1 MAIMNLRLLTLL
13 TLVLLGFTGFSQ
25 TDNFRFK
32 AQLKKAPTE
41 RIAFA
46 VKNEPALL
54 PKLLKDQSILV
65 KQVTPEYIYIQ
76 ASPQWMDLAQKS
88 GLIPQFTFEFAP
100 PVALNDSTL
109 VKHFVKPVHQGLGGL
124 ANAYT
129 GKDVIIGYVDQ
140 GIDWT
145 HEDFIDT
152 AGNTRVLYYW
162 DHNLPVDAVRTP
174 MPYGYGQVW
183 TSADIQAGT
192 CGSTEESTAHGTSV
206 AGAGSAN
213 GNATGREKGMAPDSK
228 LIIIETNFNLPN
240 WTLTVADACDFIF
253 KKANELGLPAVVNL
267 SVGTYFGSHDGND
280 PASVLIEN
288 LLDEQSGR
296 IVVCAAGNA
305 GAWGKYHVHDDVT
318 ADTSFVWI
326 TPNPGSQLGPNS
338 VYLDVWSTT
347 SEATWSYAFAANLP
361 NGSFEER
368 ASTLFRNATQNAA
381 SGTTIFDTL
390 WNNGNRIATM
400 ELYPS
405 FEGPNFHLEVYFSS
419 VDSTSYN
426 ISFKTTGTG
435 TYDGWTGGT
444 AIALNDMVTALP
456 NALTYPSIVHYN
468 LPDSLQ
474 TIVSSWNCSEKVVSV
489 GNVRNRLGHLDK
501 DGNYYLPA
509 PTYNATVGQLSPN
522 SSKGPS
528 RLGVTKPN
536 VTACGDVSLSAG
548 PNWLLNDPAY
558 NSLISDDGQHVR
570 NGGTSMASPVVA
582 GIAALFLEKCPVETY
597 ATFIQGITV
606 SSFSDAFTGTTPN
619 NAYGYGKINALDL
632 LLSSD
637 CYAEIHEN
645 TEDFILFPN
654 PVVEEFSIEISQKV
668 ELIQVFDTQGK
679 LVYSADYQ
687 NNPIN
692 VSSLFPGIYLVA
704 LINGNNTY
712 WSKII
717 KK

>member
-1 MAIMNLRLLTLL
+1 MKFNLHTLIL
-13 TLVLLGFTGFSQ
+13 LVLWVFQGQTQ

-32 AQLKKAPTE
+32 QQLLQAPNE
-41 RIAFA
+41 KIAFA
-46 VKNEPALL
+46 LPNTPGILPQLL
-54 PKLLKDQSILV
+54 NDKAILV
-65 KQVTPEYIYIQ
+65 KQVTPNFIYIQ
-76 ASPQWMDLAQKS
+76 ASAVWMNNAQKS
-88 GLIPQFTFEFAP
+88 GLIPHFTYEFAP

-109 VKHFVKPVHQGLGGL
+109 VKHFVKPVHDGLGGL

-152 AGNTRVLYYW
+152 SGNTRVLYYW

-174 MPYGYGQVW
+174 LPYGYGQVW
-183 TSADIQAGT
+183 TAADIQAGT

-253 KKANELGLPAVVNL
+253 KKADELGLPAVVNL

-280 PASVLIEN
+280 PASDLIEN
-288 LLDEQSGR
+288 LLDEKAGR

-318 ADTSFVWI
+318 TDTSFVWI
-326 TPNPGSQLGPNS
+326 TPNPSSQLGPNS
-338 VYLDVWSTT
+338 VYMDVWSTT
-347 SEATWSYAFAANLP
+347 SDATWSYAFAANLP
-361 NGSFEER
+361 NGSFAER
-368 ASTLFRNATQNAA
+368 AETMYRNATFNAA
-381 SGTTIFDTL
+381 AGTTIFDTL

-405 FEGPNFHLEVYFSS
+405 FEGPNLHLEIYFST
-419 VDSTSYN
+419 VDSINYN
-426 ISFKTTGTG
+426 IAFKTTGSG
-435 TYDGWTGGT
+435 VYDGWTGGT
-444 AIALNDMVTALP
+444 AIAINDLVTSVPDA
-456 NALTYPSIVHYN
+456 TIYPEIIHYN
-468 LPDSLQ
+468 HPDSLQ

-509 PTYNATVGQLSPN
+509 PTYNALVGQLSPN

-536 VTACGDVSLSAG
+536 VSACGDVTLSAG

-582 GIAALFLEKCPVETY
+582 GIAALFLEKCPLETY
-597 ATFIQGITV
+597 ATFIQGIEV
-606 SSFSDAFTGTTPN
+606 SSFADAFTGSTPN

-632 LLSSD
+632 LLSSS
-637 CYAEIHEN
+637 CYAEISEIPLEFN
-645 TEDFILFPN
+645 VYPN
-654 PVVEEFSIEISQKV
+654 PTSEEISISSELKFDKIQLFDMQGNCVYNAEFQGEPISIEQLKSGLY
-668 ELIQVFDTQGK
+668 LIAMSNA
-679 LVYSADYQ
+679 SA
-687 NNPIN
+687 
-692 VSSLFPGIYLVA
+692 
-704 LINGNNTY
+704 TY